1 MNGLSLASPQ
11 LRRSSRQHP
20 ANLAQIA
27 QLRDVPDDDRR
38 MPMSP
43 DAKRRR
49 FTNAGRFVP
58 ISSHQAANTPSMISP
73 YRENFSRGDGHPI
86 WSPYGSR
93 MMGPPPRPLQS
104 AQLRDRNMSLTLPPL
119 QTVGDQS
126 RSVEA
131 MVMSMPFLN
140 KIQLLGKVSPP
151 LRRPGPASPPREV
164 RGALIAVEGDD
175 QTAIQE
181 VVTWLEDFLTRG
193 GEHRVKVAQGP
204 TAPEDGKEPALADYL
219 ALMLEWHSKGKEIID
234 YITSVPEQKE
244 PKEAQGSQTETGEA
258 AKIPVMLMNRY
269 HFFASNAY
277 AARMPIFDA
286 YSPID
291 HWQWMATMWRGIVG
305 PDVTVYVK
313 DATAEEMAKEKV
325 VDVQERERCVVV
337 RREKGPGPV
346 LGKLEESTLRR
357 LGFEIGEWVR
367 GVGKVKEVERGS

>member
-1 MNGLSLASPQ
+1 
-11 LRRSSRQHP
+11 
-20 ANLAQIA
+20 
-27 QLRDVPDDDRR
+27 
-38 MPMSP
+38 
-43 DAKRRR
+43 
-49 FTNAGRFVP
+49 
-58 ISSHQAANTPSMISP
+58 
-73 YRENFSRGDGHPI
+73 
-86 WSPYGSR
+86 
-93 MMGPPPRPLQS
+93 
-104 AQLRDRNMSLTLPPL
+104 MSLTLPPL
-119 QTVGDQS
+119 QAVGDQS

-151 LRRPGPASPPREV
+151 LRRPGPASPPRKV

-193 GEHRVKVAQGP
+193 GEHRVKVAPGP

-219 ALMLEWHSKGKEIID
+219 ALMLDWHSKGKEIID
-234 YITSVPEQKE
+234 YITTSAPEPKE
-244 PKEAQGSQTETGEA
+244 PKEPQGNQAETGET